1 MGQFFEVNALEFTIQ
16 PFIRLLWQIADE
28 ERFERVEAKIRDGLG
43 GRVLGK
49 LLHIQPHSGVG
60 EVPLSKA
67 VSSLE

>member
-43 GRVLGK
+43 GQSAGK
-49 LLHIQPHSGVG
+49 VVTHPAAQRSRRG
-60 EVPLSKA
+60 SA
-67 VSSLE
+67 Q